1 MIRTLWA
8 SSQTPELNEALAL
21 WCARQIGLPRPFAPP
36 YVTMGV
42 FNRDE
47 LIAVILFNDWSP
59 EAGVIEF
66 HGAGT
71 SPRWLARPVLRE
83 MFAYP
88 FERLGCQMVVTRNS
102 IRNTRLHRQLARYGF
117 QRFLI
122 PRLRG
127 RDEDEIV
134 WTLTDEAWRANGFHE
149 VTHG

>member
-1 MIRTLWA
+1 MIHTLWA
-8 SSQTPELNEALAL
+8 GSSNADLNDALAG
-21 WCARQIGLPRPFAPP
+21 WCATHIGLPRPFEGP

-42 FNRDE
+42 FNGDV
-47 LIAVILFNDWSP
+47 LIAAVVFNNWNP

-71 SPRWLARPVLRE
+71 SPRWLARQVLRE

-88 FERLGCQMVVTRNS
+88 FKTLGCQMVVTRNS
-102 IRNTRLHRQLARYGF
+102 ARNTRLHRQLSSYGF

-134 WTLTDEAWRANGFHE
+134 WTLTDDGWLANGFS
-149 VTHG
+149 